1 MAMRIPIYRSQAQ
14 RTSEAPGARIT
25 ARMSA
30 QPFVQ
35 AELAK
40 GGVLTAASG
49 AVGEYANTRYK
60 MLVETQKNEAIF
72 SAKEALM
79 GLSSELEKSTDIGN
93 VFDGEMKYE
102 RGVKSVYDELRKTV
116 GKNKYALQDFDSSFK
131 QMEIPIKFRL
141 REVVDLK
148 IEKRRQAAI
157 KARQAQQVSILS
169 NPYLD
174 MTSDELAMEQAGLE
188 AMHQQA
194 VKNGGFNPNI
204 LANAGQKV
212 LSDAFK
218 NLIPAYAGND
228 LNKAIG
234 LSAILGQ
241 IDRVRKGEMD
251 PKVMAGVSN
260 LPPHVL
266 NMLMAVPAEEA
277 YAAVQD
283 TIQMAST
290 FFTAKEKID
299 DEYEEEIIK
308 NNTQA
313 YNLLISLDSTD
324 TVSKATLRKVL
335 NPTVFERLV
344 DSYEERGIP
353 FQSLSGSEAQVVL
366 HESLTGQMW
375 ATPAQQ
381 EAMEEAMSASETP
394 TMFRPAGKGDA
405 VVNSE
410 LYGQA
415 EAGMLTIGLLNAN
428 KSLLDAGQYNAL
440 RTKMS
445 NEADEGLAVGSRLLS
460 RHFRYNA
467 QMAIGRDDRLAQ
479 ASKAA
484 FENADFALRDEF
496 SRREA
501 EGDPMTLAEIRDF
514 AFKKRDEFDV
524 IYREE
529 LRAEYLNYVSTN
541 QSQIIGLTIDIADPL
556 NSIDAFYEGL
566 EGPQQIQLRDKIFVL
581 KSQIKARYANQ
592 GLFD

>member
-1 MAMRIPIYRSQAQ
+1 MRIPVYKSQAQ

-40 GGVLTAASG
+40 GGVLTAASQ

-60 MLVETQKNEAIF
+60 MLVETKKNEAIF

-102 RGVKSVYDELRKTV
+102 RGVRSVYEQLRSAV

-141 REVVDLK
+141 REVIDLK

-157 KARQAQQVSILS
+157 KARQDQQVSLLS

-174 MTSDELAMEQAGLE
+174 ITSDELAMEQAGLE

-194 VKNGGFNPNI
+194 VKNGGVNPNL

-212 LSDAFK
+212 LSDALK

-228 LNKAIG
+228 ISRAIG
-234 LSAILGQ
+234 LSSVLNQ
-241 IDRVRKGEMD
+241 IDMVRNGKLDKTQMSGIS
-251 PKVMAGVSN
+251 GV
-260 LPPHVL
+260 PAHVL

-277 YAAVQD
+277 YAVVQD

-290 FFTAKEKID
+290 FFTAQEKID
-299 DEYEEEIIK
+299 DEREEEIGK
-308 NNTQA
+308 SNTKA
-313 YNLLISLDSTD
+313 FNLVVSLNSTD
-324 TVSKATLRKVL
+324 TVSEATLMQVL
-335 NPTVFERLV
+335 DPIDMKTLYDNF
-344 DSYEERGIP
+344 GAG
-353 FQSLSGSEAQVVL
+353 FGSLSGSEAQVVL
-366 HESLTGQMW
+366 YEGLKRQMW
-375 ATPAQQ
+375 ASPAQQ
-381 EAMEEAMSASETP
+381 EAMENAMSVSDATP
-394 TMFRPAGKGDA
+394 IFRPAGKGSEF
-405 VVNSE
+405 VHSE

-415 EAGMLTIGLLNAN
+415 EAGMLTIGFLNAN

-445 NEADEGLAVGSRLLS
+445 NEADEGLAVGSKLLS
-460 RHFRYNA
+460 LHFRYNA
-467 QMAIGRDDRLAQ
+467 EMAIGRDDRLAQ
-479 ASKAA
+479 ASKTA
-484 FENADFALRDEF
+484 FEQADFSLRDEF

-501 EGDPMTLAEIRDF
+501 EGDPMTLAEIRQF
-514 AFKKRDEFDV
+514 AMKKRDEFDV

-529 LRAEYLNYVSTN
+529 LRSEYLS
-541 QSQIIGLTIDIADPL
+541 
-556 NSIDAFYEGL
+556 FL
-566 EGPQQIQLRDKIFVL
+566 EGTNLAGFTPDINDPFGSVDAWYNSLNAEGQTRSANPYFVFKSALRSRF
-581 KSQIKARYANQ
+581 ANQ

>member
-1 MAMRIPIYRSQAQ
+1 MAMRIPIYKSQAQ

-40 GGVLTAASG
+40 GGVLTAASQ

-60 MLVETQKNEAIF
+60 MLVEAQKNEAIF

-102 RGVKSVYDELRKTV
+102 RGVKGVYDELRATV

-174 MTSDELAMEQAGLE
+174 MTSDELAMEQAGLA
-188 AMHQQA
+188 AMYQQA
-194 VKNGGFNPNI
+194 VKNGGVNPNL
-204 LANAGQKV
+204 LANANQKV
-212 LSDAFK
+212 LSDALK
-218 NLIPAYAGND
+218 NVIPAYAGND
-228 LNKAIG
+228 LTTAIG
-234 LSAILGQ
+234 LSAVLSQ
-241 IDRVRKGEMD
+241 IDMVRSGKMD
-251 PKVMAGVSN
+251 PTVMVGVSQ

-277 YAAVQD
+277 YEVVQD
-283 TIQMAST
+283 TIKMAST
-290 FFTAKEKID
+290 FFSAQEKID
-299 DEYEEEIIK
+299 DEQEEEIGK
-308 NNTQA
+308 DNTQA
-313 YNLLISLDSTD
+313 YNLLVSLDSTD
-324 TVSKATLRKVL
+324 TVSKATLQRVL
-335 NPTVFERLV
+335 SPTIFEELV
-344 DSYEERGIP
+344 NGYKERGIP

-366 HESLTGQMW
+366 HKSLTSQMW

-381 EAMEEAMSASETP
+381 EEMEEAMSVSETAP
-394 TMFRPAGKGDA
+394 MFRPAGKGDE
-405 VVNSE
+405 VVYSE
-410 LYGQA
+410 LYGTA
-415 EAGMLTIGLLNAN
+415 ENGMLTVADLNAK
-428 KSLLDAGQYNAL
+428 KSSLDVGQYNGL
-440 RTKMS
+440 RTKIA
-445 NEADEGLAVGSRLLS
+445 NEADEGLAVGSGLLS

-479 ASKAA
+479 ASKTA
-484 FENADFALRDEF
+484 FESADFALRDEF
-496 SRREA
+496 SRRES
-501 EGDPMTLAEIRDF
+501 EGSPMTLAEIRQF
-514 AFKKRDEFDV
+514 AMEKRDEFDV

-529 LRAEYLNYVSTN
+529 LRAEYLS
-541 QSQIIGLTIDIADPL
+541 
-556 NSIDAFYEGL
+556 FL
-566 EGPQQIQLRDKIFVL
+566 EGTDLAGFTPDINDPFGSVDAWYDKL
-581 KSQIKARYANQ
+581 NKENQKKSKNPYTVFRSTVRSRFANQ

>member
-1 MAMRIPIYRSQAQ
+1 MRIPIYRSQAQ

-35 AELAK
+35 SELAK
-40 GGVLTAASG
+40 GGVLTAASQ

-79 GLSSELEKSTDIGN
+79 GLSSQLEKSTDIGN

-102 RGVKSVYDELRKTV
+102 RGVKSVYNELRKTV

-157 KARQAQQVSILS
+157 KARQDQQVSILS

-174 MTSDELAMEQAGLE
+174 MTSDELVMEQAGLE

-194 VKNGGFNPNI
+194 VKNGGVNPNL
-204 LANAGQKV
+204 LANAGKKV
-212 LSDAFK
+212 LSKALK
-218 NLIPAYAGND
+218 KLIPAYAGND
-228 LNKAIG
+228 INRAIG
-234 LSAILGQ
+234 LSSVLNQ
-241 IDRVRKGEMD
+241 IDLVRNGKLDKTQMSGIS
-251 PKVMAGVSN
+251 GV
-260 LPPHVL
+260 PVHVL

-290 FFTAKEKID
+290 FFTAQEKID
-299 DEYEEEIIK
+299 DEREEEVGK
-308 NNTQA
+308 SNTKA
-313 YNLLISLDSTD
+313 FNLVVSLDSTD
-324 TVSKATLRKVL
+324 TVSEATLRQVLDPSDMKVL
-335 NPTVFERLV
+335 YDNFGA
-344 DSYEERGIP
+344 DFG
-353 FQSLSGSEAQVVL
+353 SLSGSEAQIVL
-366 HESLTGQMW
+366 YNGLKRQMW

-381 EAMEEAMSASETP
+381 QAMEDAMSVSETAP
-394 TMFRPAGKGDA
+394 VFRPAGKGDA

-501 EGDPMTLAEIRDF
+501 EGNPMTLAEIRQF
-514 AFKKRDEFDV
+514 AMEKRDEFDV

-541 QSQIIGLTIDIADPL
+541 QLEIIGLTIDITDPL

-566 EGPQQIQLRDKIFVL
+566 EGSQQIQLRDKIFVL
-581 KSQIKARYANQ
+581 KAQIKARYANQ

>member
-1 MAMRIPIYRSQAQ
+1 MRIPIYRSQAQ

-35 AELAK
+35 SELAK
-40 GGVLTAASG
+40 GGVLTAASQ

-102 RGVKSVYDELRKTV
+102 RGVKSVYNELRKTV

-157 KARQAQQVSILS
+157 KARQDQQVSILS

-174 MTSDELAMEQAGLE
+174 MTSDELVMEQAGLE
-188 AMHQQA
+188 AMHEQA
-194 VKNGGFNPNI
+194 VKNGGVNPNL
-204 LANAGQKV
+204 LANAGKKV
-212 LSDAFK
+212 LSKALK
-218 NLIPAYAGND
+218 KLIPAYAGND
-228 LNKAIG
+228 INRAIG
-234 LSAILGQ
+234 LSSVLNQ
-241 IDRVRKGEMD
+241 IDMVRNGKLDKTQMSGIS
-251 PKVMAGVSN
+251 GV
-260 LPPHVL
+260 PVHVL

-290 FFTAKEKID
+290 FFTAQEKID
-299 DEYEEEIIK
+299 DEREEEVGK
-308 NNTQA
+308 SNTKA
-313 YNLLISLDSTD
+313 FNLVVSLDSTD
-324 TVSKATLRKVL
+324 TVSEATLRQVLDPIDMKVL
-335 NPTVFERLV
+335 YDDLGADF
-344 DSYEERGIP
+344 G
-353 FQSLSGSEAQVVL
+353 SLPGSEAQIVL
-366 HESLTGQMW
+366 YNSLKRQMW
-375 ATPAQQ
+375 ANPAQQ
-381 EAMEEAMSASETP
+381 QAMEDAMSVSETAP
-394 TMFRPAGKGDA
+394 VFRPAGKGDA

-415 EAGMLTIGLLNAN
+415 EAGMLTIGLLKAN
-428 KSLLDAGQYNAL
+428 KSLLDAAQYNAL

-541 QSQIIGLTIDIADPL
+541 QLEIIGLTIDITDPL

-581 KSQIKARYANQ
+581 KAQIKARYANQ